1 MEYYDVLLPLALILV
16 MSKLF
21 CIGCR
26 KIGAPQVVGM
36 LLTGLLIG
44 LAKYTPLNDL
54 LLSSSSLEGIGFIA
68 KIGVI
73 LIMFSAGLETDL
85 KKIKSTG
92 LASIVI
98 TILGVILPLGLGFL
112 VSSLFF
118 GLNGKQQ
125 ILQNLFYGTILT
137 ATSVSVTIATLK
149 ELGKLDTNVGT
160 AIVSAAIL
168 DDIIGVIVLSFVI
181 GLSGSTQSSHNPLAN
196 GICSL
201 FNLDISN
208 ATAPWM
214 VLLLTVLFFI
224 CIFVFGFLVRKLFK
238 YLDEHEQHH
247 RRLPIFGLSICFL
260 FAFCSEKFFGVADIT
275 GAFFAG
281 LILASSKQKSYID
294 RRSEIVSYLIFT
306 PVFFAN
312 IGMTLEF
319 GNIDISFV
327 GFGLLFVL
335 AGIAGKV
342 IGCGIGGKIC
352 KFSFKESAR
361 IGFGM
366 MARAEVCLIC
376 AQKGVDSSIISS
388 SIMPFILLLI
398 VLTSFIT
405 PLLLKLTYKGELGI
419 EEAEVEEKPVINNK

>member
-196 GICSL
+196 G
-201 FNLDISN
+201 
-208 ATAPWM
+208 
-214 VLLLTVLFFI
+214 
-224 CIFVFGFLVRKLFK
+224 
-238 YLDEHEQHH
+238 
-247 RRLPIFGLSICFL
+247 
-260 FAFCSEKFFGVADIT
+260 
-275 GAFFAG
+275 
-281 LILASSKQKSYID
+281 
-294 RRSEIVSYLIFT
+294 
-306 PVFFAN
+306 
-312 IGMTLEF
+312 
-319 GNIDISFV
+319 
-327 GFGLLFVL
+327 
-335 AGIAGKV
+335 
-342 IGCGIGGKIC
+342 
-352 KFSFKESAR
+352 
-361 IGFGM
+361 
-366 MARAEVCLIC
+366 
-376 AQKGVDSSIISS
+376 
-388 SIMPFILLLI
+388 
-398 VLTSFIT
+398 
-405 PLLLKLTYKGELGI
+405 
-419 EEAEVEEKPVINNK
+419 